1 MVAPT
6 DTIPEFDGKTF
17 INGLACPKDLEAIN
31 KVPMQNSIINFN
43 CFIMIYLKI
52 D

>member
-17 INGLACPKDLEAIN
+17 INGLACPKDLEDIYT
-31 KVPMQNSIINFN
+31 VPMQNSIINFS
-43 CFIMIYLKI
+43 CFIIELY
-52 D
+52 